1 MANNAL
7 YLPNWTV
14 TEVKVDERYDIE
26 ASYDIV
32 PEACPKC
39 GVVGR
44 FVSHGPKVT
53 KYVDAPV
60 HGKKTVIHVAVKRF
74 KCRECKETFLQSL
87 PDMAPDRRMTAR
99 CYNYIATQSLMRPT
113 LHVARDIGVDEK
125 TCRNIQRE
133 HIAKLL
139 DDRELYAPQV
149 LGIDEVNLNDE
160 LCAVLVDVFGRK
172 VIELLE
178 TNSKTR
184 VGHWMAHLPGRE
196 RVSYVTMDM
205 WRSYQELAAIYL
217 PQAVVV
223 VDKFHVVRTAN
234 KRLDA
239 IRVAYANTFTT
250 IRGKKAAMKGR
261 LLLQKSRHRLSPRAA
276 FVLEGWL
283 SNAPPLKRAWDG
295 KEAFYD
301 IWDHN
306 ARTDAEAA
314 FDAWKAEYADVPE
327 FVKLAATVDNWRKEV
342 FAYFD
347 TKLTNAFTEAA
358 NGILKIAN
366 RLGRGYSL
374 DVLRARVINRNPA
387 KEANLYVCDYCRGIF
402 PKGET
407 INAKHIKPKGRSM
420 PKFNVRNLSISCEE
434 CNRVHTDRWF
444 IEPHHSAPSP

>member
-14 TEVKVDERYDIE
+14 TDVKVDERYDIE

-44 FVSHGPKVT
+44 YVSHGPKVT

-74 KCRECKETFLQSL
+74 KCRECGETFLQSL
-87 PDMAPDRRMTAR
+87 PDMASDRRMTLR
-99 CYNYIATQSLMRPT
+99 CYNHIAVQSLIRPT
-113 LHVARDIGVDEK
+113 LHIARDVGVDEK

-133 HIAKLL
+133 HIAKIMEERDL
-139 DDRELYAPQV
+139 DAPNV
-149 LGIDEVNLNDE
+149 LGIDEVNLTNG

-172 VIELLE
+172 VIDLLP
-178 TNSKTR
+178 TNTKQV
-184 VGHWMAHLPGRE
+184 VGHWMAHLPGRDQ
-196 RVSYVTMDM
+196 VLYLTMDM
-205 WRSYQELAAIYL
+205 WRSYADLAAIYL
-217 PQAVVV
+217 PNATVV

-234 KRLDA
+234 KHLDTV
-239 IRVAYANTFTT
+239 RVNYARSLNT
-250 IRGKKAAMKGR
+250 IRSQRAAMRGR
-261 LLLQKSRHRLSPRAA
+261 LLLQKSRHRLSPRAQ
-276 FVLEGWL
+276 FVLDGWL
-283 SNAPPLKRAWDG
+283 ANAPPLRRAWQA

-301 IWDHN
+301 IWDCTS
-306 ARTDAEAA
+306 RSEAEAA
-314 FDAWKAEYADVPE
+314 FERWKAEYRDIPE
-327 FVKLAATVDNWRKEV
+327 FVKLGKTVDNRHREV

-387 KEANLYVCDYCRGIF
+387 KEADLFVCGYCKGIF

-407 INAKHIKPKGRSM
+407 ITAKHLAPLRARKR
-420 PKFNVRNLSISCEE
+420 FRNLIVSCEE
-434 CNRVHTDRWF
+434 CNRVHTERWF

>member
-14 TEVKVDERYDIE
+14 TDVKVDERYDIE

-74 KCRECKETFLQSL
+74 KCRECGDTFLQSL
-87 PDMAPDRRMTAR
+87 PDMAPDRRMTLR
-99 CYNYIATQSLMRPT
+99 CYNHIAVQSLIRPT
-113 LHVARDIGVDEK
+113 LHIARDVGVDEK

-133 HIAKLL
+133 YIAKLL
-139 DDRELYAPQV
+139 NERELYAPQV
-149 LGIDEVNLNDE
+149 LGIDEVNLTNG

-172 VIELLE
+172 VLDLLE
-178 TNSKTR
+178 TNSKAR

-196 RVSYVTMDM
+196 RVSYLTMDM
-205 WRSYQELAAIYL
+205 WRSYADLAAIYL

-234 KRLDA
+234 KHLDA
-239 IRVAYANTFTT
+239 VRVSAARKLNTMKAQ
-250 IRGKKAAMKGR
+250 RAAMRGR

-276 FVLEGWL
+276 FVLDGWL
-283 SNAPPLKRAWDG
+283 SNSPTVKRAWEA

-301 IWDHN
+301 IWDCTSR
-306 ARTDAEAA
+306 AAAEGA
-314 FDAWKAEYADVPE
+314 FEEWKVQFADIPE
-327 FVKLAATVDNWRKEV
+327 FVKLGKTVDNWHKEV

-347 TKLTNAFTEAA
+347 TGLTNAFTEAA

-366 RLGRGYSL
+366 RLGRGYSI
-374 DVLRARVINRNPA
+374 DVLRARIVNRNPA
-387 KEANLYVCDYCRGIF
+387 READLFVCDYCRGIY

-407 INAKHIKPKGRSM
+407 ISAKHLVPFKARKT
-420 PKFNVRNLSISCEE
+420 FRNLAVSCEE
-434 CNRVHTDRWF
+434 CNRVHTERWF
-444 IEPHHSAPSP
+444 IEPHHSAPSPR